1 MAAFSKLT
9 VQIGG
14 NIKALQKSLKK
25 SQKLVSSFSQNTTRT
40 LNEAATAGAKGFKN
54 MVRNDA
60 FQTAAVAATGLGTAM
75 FRAFAR
81 RWTLRRR

>member
-25 SQKLVSSFSQNTTRT
+25 SQARLELQPNTTRT
-40 LNEAATAGAKGFKN
+40 LNEAATAGAKGFKHGAERCVPN
-54 MVRNDA
+54 RRGRCHWIGHRDVQAVRIGD
-60 FQTAAVAATGLGTAM
+60 GL
-75 FRAFAR
+75 
-81 RWTLRRR
+81 